1 MRHWLQFGGLRSYK
15 TTFRFLAGDYSSRLS
30 AHLALGCISPCRVGI
45 EALQAVPTGSH
56 VEHFLYELCWRD
68 FFRHVARRWGASLFH
83 LHGPLSTKG
92 STAWRR
98 DSKVEDRWRH
108 GLTGVPL
115 VDAAM
120 RELLA
125 TGYIGN
131 LARQIVAAYLVE
143 DLGIDWRIGAD
154 WFESTLLDY
163 DPHSNWGQWARSA
176 GVVPTNEGKRQRVGG
191 TRYFDIA
198 LNLANDEAA
207 SYIRRWVPQLAAV
220 TDSHVFAPWLLGD
233 TTLGDYAQPPLCSA
247 SLQKYF
253 EEVGQKRQLGSK
265 GS

>member
-1 MRHWLQFGGLRSYK
+1 
-15 TTFRFLAGDYSSRLS
+15 
-30 AHLALGCISPCRVGI
+30 
-45 EALQAVPTGSH
+45 
-56 VEHFLYELCWRD
+56 
-68 FFRHVARRWGASLFH
+68 
-83 LHGPLSTKG
+83 
-92 STAWRR
+92 
-98 DSKVEDRWRH
+98 
-108 GLTGVPL
+108 
-115 VDAAM
+115 M

-265 GS
+265 GSKSHGSKGSRSGKGGKGLAAMTF